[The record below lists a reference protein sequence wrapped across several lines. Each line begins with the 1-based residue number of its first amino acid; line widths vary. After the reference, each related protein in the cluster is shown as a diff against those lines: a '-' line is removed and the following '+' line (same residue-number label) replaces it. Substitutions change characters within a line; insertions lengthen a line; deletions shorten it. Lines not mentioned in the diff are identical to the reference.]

1 MNINDNLLLKIRN
14 RKDSLT
20 PVEQRVAEYILANRE
35 EIPHLSIKN
44 LAIASK
50 TSDASVL
57 RFCKTMGYSGYR
69 SFIVSIS
76 ASLSS
81 KEELNGEQYTDIQP
95 GDELETIIANISHNN
110 IQSIEDTLRVIE
122 FDEVQ
127 RAVQALRES
136 KRIVLFGIGASGI
149 VCQDAEQKFTR
160 INKNCRAYTDGHG
173 QLTAASLM
181 TKGDVAIFV
190 SNSGDT
196 QEILDALDIV
206 RKNSVFTIA
215 ITKYNK
221 SGLSERADSV
231 LSISTPEISIRSGA
245 MGSRIAM
252 LTVIDM
258 LFAGVASADY
268 DEVKTYLALSHNII
282 ASKRKR

>member
-1 MNINDNLLLKIRN
+1 MTISDNLFIRIRD
-14 RKDSLT
+14 RKASLT

-44 LAIASK
+44 LAHASK

-76 ASLSS
+76 ASLSA
-81 KEELNGEQYTDIQP
+81 KEESVGEQYTDIQP
-95 GDELETIIANISHNN
+95 GDELETIIANIGFNN
-110 IQSIEDTLRVIE
+110 IQSIEDTMRVIE
-122 FDEVQ
+122 HGAVM

-149 VCQDAEQKFTR
+149 VCQDAEQKFSR

-181 TKGDVAIFV
+181 TEGDVAIFV

-196 QEILDALDIV
+196 QEILDSLDIV
-206 RKNSVFTIA
+206 QKNGVYTIA

-221 SGLSERADSV
+221 SRLSENADAV

-268 DEVKTYLALSHNII
+268 EQVKTYLAKSHDII
-282 ASKRKR
+282 SSKRKR